1 MDRKKIKAIVVIPTY
16 NEKENIQKLVPEI
29 LKEGEEF
36 EVLIVDDNSP
46 DGTGEVADKLA
57 HQYPDKVHVLHR
69 PCKLGL
75 GSAYRE
81 GFKFALAH
89 GADYIFEMDADF
101 SHDPKYLP
109 EFLKLMD
116 EYDLVI
122 GSRYK
127 NGISVV
133 NWPLRRLI
141 LSLLATKYVRLI
153 TGLKLSDCT
162 TGYKCFKRKV
172 LETLDLDSILSNG
185 YSFQIEVNYR
195 VHKLGFKIGELP
207 IVFIDRHSGSS
218 KMSGSIIREALYI
231 VWKLRL
237 GF

>member
-1 MDRKKIKAIVVIPTY
+1 MEPKKIKAIVVIPTY

-46 DGTGEVADKLA
+46 DGTGEIADKLA
-57 HQYPDKVHVLHR
+57 EQYPDKVHVLHR

-109 EFLKLMD
+109 EFLKMMN

-153 TGLKLSDCT
+153 TGLKLTDCT